1 MKFEVYGKQGCA
13 KCLSTKEK
21 LHHLVRKADAEA
33 SVAMAFVDMDTI
45 EGLAEGA
52 FYDVSEIPTVILRS
66 GAGEALARWDGR
78 IPPSIEVQAYLGSRQ
93 GAGAVE

>member
-13 KCLSTKEK
+13 KCTSTKAK
-21 LHHLVRKADAEA
+21 LQHLLHKADAGAVVVLE
-33 SVAMAFVDMDTI
+33 FVDVDTI

-52 FYDVSEIPTVILRS
+52 FNDVSDIPTVILRS
-66 GAGEALARWDGR
+66 DAGEALARWDGE
-78 IPPSIEVQAYLGSRQ
+78 IPPSLEVQAYLGLRQ